1 MLPESAL
8 QVGEAGAHVL
18 ARRPILFSGIS
29 QRFPWPRLHWQQ
41 LSPTSATRMPNKKLI
56 PVRSH
61 LFLAAGCLAA
71 IAAWPLGAQ
80 VPGSSPVSTATP
92 AATPI
97 PTSVPGA
104 TPVFSPVPPALP
116 QLPGSPMAP
125 TQETSPAPS
134 PDAGLQALPQTPD
147 LSPGPS
153 SAGPVAPTQT
163 PIKHSPTTEPG
174 DPALNTSNSF
184 WLDNYPLN
192 DLYQYLARQAGYQF
206 FQNPF
211 IDAVRVTGELFKDRD
226 PLANMRELA
235 LQYNLVLFQKGRT
248 LYALTQDQITTLPQ
262 QDYRY
267 ELKYLHP
274 RPEDI
279 QRMLGHF
286 LTPDHGSA
294 SLEPQ
299 INTIVVSDNETVIP
313 KIARYLRS
321 IDVPRRQ
328 ISVQVR
334 VISITSTGNKNLGV
348 DWSSTLGQNG
358 LSLSGTVQT
367 NLDAAFGLVP
377 FRVFSPLTNATTAPS
392 LTNGGTNVI
401 LGPVTV
407 TAVLH
412 ALLANGRVHEESA
425 PLVITEDNQTSTVRV
440 VNRTPIITSTVTV
453 TNGVSDIT
461 NEVRYYLDPSDVAK
475 NREIG
480 TTLYVTPSILPDNT
494 IRLQIDGTVS
504 TIVGETP
511 APTSLGAGAIINNY
525 PIVNEA
531 HLVNLSRVPSGYSL
545 ILGGFVSVD
554 NSVQNNRVPIL
565 GSLPLLGQAFR
576 YKSVSRTRTN
586 LAFVITPIAFQA
598 AKPDR
603 AVAVSGYNQA
613 TLIGPERDISD
624 PDLIGRVNDNAT
636 DFHNAIST
644 GQSEDKN
651 PVTRRKQS
659 KPKKQPSGQT
669 QSANPDDQ

>member
-1 MLPESAL
+1 M
-8 QVGEAGAHVL
+8 
-18 ARRPILFSGIS
+18 PI
-29 QRFPWPRLHWQQ
+29 
-41 LSPTSATRMPNKKLI
+41 KKFI
-56 PVRSH
+56 PVRRH
-61 LFLAAGCLAA
+61 LFIACGCVAA
-71 IAAWPLGAQ
+71 ISAWQLFAQ
-80 VPGSSPVSTATP
+80 IPVSSPATNAVPAASATP
-92 AATPI
+92 SPI
-97 PTSVPGA
+97 EAS
-104 TPVFSPVPPALP
+104 PALP
-116 QLPGSPMAP
+116 PLPDAAP
-125 TQETSPAPS
+125 PATATATVAPSPAS
-134 PDAGLQALPQTPD
+134 TPDAGLQALPQND
-147 LSPGPS
+147 LLPGQT
-153 SAGPVAPTQT
+153 SAGPVSPTPT
-163 PIKHSPTTEPG
+163 PIKHSPTAEPG
-174 DPALNTSNSF
+174 DPTLNTSNSF

-192 DLYQYLARQAGYQF
+192 DLFQYLARQADFQF

-211 IDAVRVTGELFKDRD
+211 IDAIRVTGELFKGRD
-226 PLANMRELA
+226 PLENMRELA

-262 QDYRY
+262 REYRY

-274 RPEDI
+274 KPEDI

-299 INTIVVSDNETVIP
+299 VNTIVVSDNETVIP

-334 VISITSTGNKNLGV
+334 VISITTTGNKNVGV
-348 DWSSTLGQNG
+348 DWSNTLGQNG
-358 LSLSGTVQT
+358 LAISGTVQT
-367 NLDAAFGLVP
+367 NLDAAFGLAP
-377 FRVFSPLTNATTAPS
+377 LRNFNPLTNASSAPA

-412 ALLANGRVHEESA
+412 ALYANGRVHEESA

-453 TNGVSDIT
+453 SNGVSDIS

-480 TTLYVTPSILPDNT
+480 TTLFVTPSILPDNT

-511 APTSLGAGAIINNY
+511 VPTSLGANAIVNNY

-554 NSVQNNRVPIL
+554 NSVQNNKVPIL

-586 LAFVITPIAFQA
+586 LAFVITPVAFQA
-598 AKPDR
+598 ANPER
-603 AVAVSGYNQA
+603 AVAVSERNRESI
-613 TLIGPERDISD
+613 IGPEHDLSD
-624 PDLIGRVNDNAT
+624 PDLIGRANNNST
-636 DFHNAIST
+636 DFHNALST
-644 GQSEDKN
+644 GQEPGKD
-651 PVTRRKQS
+651 PVTGGKPSKTKKRTPKQT
-659 KPKKQPSGQT
+659 P
-669 QSANPDDQ
+669 SANTDD